1 MSVKHRNLKG
11 IVTASAVFAL
21 FCLPLAAGAADPGE
35 EAALLAQLAEAD
47 SAEAQRLDRELQ
59 ALWSRSGSA
68 SMDLLLRRGRDA
80 LDRGEAGVAIEH
92 LTALTDHA
100 PDFAEGWYMR
110 ASAFFQAGLYG
121 PALADL
127 ERALALNPNNYDAIF
142 GLGSLLEV
150 FGDSARAY
158 QAYEQARDLNPHH
171 EDVIKAM
178 DRLRPEVEGKAL

>member
-1 MSVKHRNLKG
+1 
-11 IVTASAVFAL
+11 
-21 FCLPLAAGAADPGE
+21 
-35 EAALLAQLAEAD
+35 
-47 SAEAQRLDRELQ
+47 
-59 ALWSRSGSA
+59 
-68 SMDLLLRRGRDA
+68 
-80 LDRGEAGVAIEH
+80 
-92 LTALTDHA
+92 
-100 PDFAEGWYMR
+100 MR